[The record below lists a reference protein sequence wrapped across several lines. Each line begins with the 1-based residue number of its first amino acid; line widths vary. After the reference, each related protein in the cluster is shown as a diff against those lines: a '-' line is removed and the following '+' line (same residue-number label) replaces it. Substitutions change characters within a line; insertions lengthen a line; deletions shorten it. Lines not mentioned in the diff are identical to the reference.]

1 MEGSEPESA
10 LPLVREG
17 FPRTVR
23 LVASARLREA
33 VLAPLADDAEELALL
48 AEIEG
53 ATSGRLV
60 AEERGLGAL
69 SPDELVHGVPH
80 ARFINA
86 SFAYPCPDC
95 RAAPIG
101 LCRQEVSAAQ
111 SGGARDCV
119 LTKTAEQRGEW
130 CRKRRRHSC
139 KQAGGRKSRLAAR
152 SQAWWPI
159 GGHSGPSW

>member
-60 AEERGLGAL
+60 AEERGT
-69 SPDELVHGVPH
+69 
-80 ARFINA
+80 R
-86 SFAYPCPDC
+86 
-95 RAAPIG
+95 RAQP
-101 LCRQEVSAAQ
+101 
-111 SGGARDCV
+111 
-119 LTKTAEQRGEW
+119 
-130 CRKRRRHSC
+130 
-139 KQAGGRKSRLAAR
+139 
-152 SQAWWPI
+152 
-159 GGHSGPSW
+159 